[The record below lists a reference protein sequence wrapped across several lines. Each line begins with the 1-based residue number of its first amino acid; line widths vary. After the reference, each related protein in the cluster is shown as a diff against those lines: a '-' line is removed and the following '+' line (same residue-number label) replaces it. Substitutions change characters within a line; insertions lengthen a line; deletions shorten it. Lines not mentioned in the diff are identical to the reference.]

1 MKQAIKTLS
10 NILTFAA
17 RNRSTR
23 ILWTKLKL
31 RLVEI
36 GRNEASGAREWAA
49 SQSEDTHTFMSGLD
63 AHLQNET
70 LLATQKI
77 VAESVPTV
85 QALAR
90 KGIDLGGGGS
100 IDLIYFLCR
109 ILKPTF
115 VLETGVAAG
124 WSSYAILEAL
134 NKNEKGNLDSSDLP
148 YFRIENPEAYIGI
161 LVPDRLRSRKNWKL
175 RTDGDFENL
184 NVFLKGNKKYSI
196 IHYDSDKRKVSRLDF
211 LERIE
216 PWLSDSAVLIMDDIQ
231 DNYAFKEYV
240 FDKKSKFKIF
250 EYEGKYV
257 GVIFRGN
264 SLIHL

>member
-10 NILTFAA
+10 NILSFAA

-49 SQSEDTHTFMSGLD
+49 SQSEDTNTFMSGLD

-100 IDLIYFLCR
+100 IDLIYLTNHSFLMH
-109 ILKPTF
+109 LK
-115 VLETGVAAG
+115 E
-124 WSSYAILEAL
+124 
-134 NKNEKGNLDSSDLP
+134 
-148 YFRIENPEAYIGI
+148 
-161 LVPDRLRSRKNWKL
+161 
-175 RTDGDFENL
+175 
-184 NVFLKGNKKYSI
+184 
-196 IHYDSDKRKVSRLDF
+196 
-211 LERIE
+211 
-216 PWLSDSAVLIMDDIQ
+216 
-231 DNYAFKEYV
+231 
-240 FDKKSKFKIF
+240 
-250 EYEGKYV
+250 
-257 GVIFRGN
+257 VI
-264 SLIHL
+264 S